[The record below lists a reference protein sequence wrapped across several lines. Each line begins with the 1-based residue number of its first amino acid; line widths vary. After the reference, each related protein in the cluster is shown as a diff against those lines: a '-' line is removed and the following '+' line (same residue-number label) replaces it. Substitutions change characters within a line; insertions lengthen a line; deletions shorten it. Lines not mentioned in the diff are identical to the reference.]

1 MQSQSERDSR
11 IRDRAYHIWLSEG
24 RRHGS
29 HDAHWRQAEREI
41 EAEEVGGSGTKKTG
55 SARAVTDKA
64 KAPVT
69 SEARPAT
76 VSRASAD
83 AEGAKKPRTRSA
95 DAASADATA
104 PARRGRPSA
113 PVKPG
118 A

>member
-1 MQSQSERDSR
+1 MQSQAERDSR

-29 HDAHWRQAEREI
+29 HDAHWQQAEREI
-41 EAEEVGGSGTKKTG
+41 EAEEAGASGAKKTG
-55 SARAVTDKA
+55 SGRATTDKA

-69 SEARPAT
+69 REARPAT

-83 AEGAKKPRTRSA
+83 AGAKKPRTRSA
-95 DAASADATA
+95 DTASADATA

-113 PVKPG
+113 PVKPD